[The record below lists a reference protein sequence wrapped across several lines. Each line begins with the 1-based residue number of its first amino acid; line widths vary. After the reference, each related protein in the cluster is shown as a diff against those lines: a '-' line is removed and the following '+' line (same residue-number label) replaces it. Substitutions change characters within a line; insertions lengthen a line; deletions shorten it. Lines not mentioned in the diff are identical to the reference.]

1 MITRRVNTG
10 GFTLI
15 EILIAMLV
23 LSIVM
28 FVGSLSFSTFS
39 QRWQSDMG
47 SFTQEVTNAKN
58 LVLLQRALNGVSNY
72 IVKDE
77 DNEPVYFFKGNDKY
91 LLFVTNH
98 PVFNT
103 DGQALVRLSVTIASD
118 GKQRLKYEEASFESS
133 PLLSL
138 TSLPEANYS
147 QILLIDDNIRFNYY
161 GWQDQ
166 KQRAAFYEGE
176 NFSPVWIQEYFA
188 GKSGMLPYA
197 VNITWGSNEPVI
209 FPVPNDNA
217 YQLLYTREKS
227 NDA

>member
-1 MITRRVNTG
+1 MIRRAKST

-28 FVGSLSFSTFS
+28 FIGSLSFSTFS
-39 QRWQSDMG
+39 QRWQQDMG
-47 SFTQEVTNAKN
+47 SFTQEVVNAKN
-58 LVLLQRALNGVSNY
+58 LVLLQKAFSGMSNY
-72 IVKDE
+72 IVKD
-77 DNEPVYFFKGNDKY
+77 DKGEPVYFFKGNEKY
-91 LLFVTNH
+91 LMFVTNN

-103 DGQALVRLSVTIASD
+103 DGQALIRLSVTVRAD
-118 GKQRLKYEEASFESS
+118 GKQQLKYEEAPFELS

-138 TSLPEANYS
+138 ASLPKANYS
-147 QILLIDDNIRFNYY
+147 QILLTYNDIRFNFY
-161 GWQDQ
+161 GWEDQ

-176 NFSPVWIQEYFA
+176 PMSLKWMREYF
-188 GKSGMLPYA
+188 GEKTGMLPYA
-197 VNITWGSNEPVI
+197 VNITWGSNEPII

-217 YQLLYTREKS
+217 YQLIYTREKS